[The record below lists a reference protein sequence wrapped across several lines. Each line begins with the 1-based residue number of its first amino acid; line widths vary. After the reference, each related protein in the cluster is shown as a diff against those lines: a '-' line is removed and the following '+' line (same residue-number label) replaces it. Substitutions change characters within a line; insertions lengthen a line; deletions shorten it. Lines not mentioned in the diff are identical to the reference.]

1 MSGFVLHLQGATQYE
16 RVEGVRSF
24 VGEDASGAFG
34 ILPGHARFMTS
45 LLFGLARYRTGEGA
59 WQFLALPGAL
69 LYFSDNALHLCTRR
83 YLRDPDYARISAALE
98 QQLLAEEQ
106 DLRGMKDSLRRMEE
120 GMLRRLWQMRR
131 AARTIS

>member
-45 LLFGLARYRTGEGA
+45 LLFGLARFRTGERA

-69 LYFSDNALHLCTRR
+69 LYFSDNALYLCTRR
-83 YLRDPDYARISAALE
+83 YLCDPDYARISAALE

>member
-16 RVEGVRSF
+16 RIEDVRSF

-45 LLFGLARYRTGEGA
+45 LLFGLARFRTGEGG

-69 LYFSDNALHLCTRR
+69 LDFSDNALYLCARR

-106 DLRGMKDSLRRMEE
+106 DLRGMKESLRRMEE

-131 AARTIS
+131 AARTLR